1 MRSVAQLL
9 LAVLSLSTLL
19 RAEEQHE
26 TAKVQE
32 LLPSAGLYS
41 QDELKAGFSR
51 HQVTPFGKPELSFQI
66 LIPKDWESRGVDSD
80 PEMLADA
87 DKSPVPMAEF
97 GPGGMDDVSISVLC
111 MRVPEKLGLDHF
123 VDEYVKTSGSTLL
136 VRQKGEAKTRP
147 VEEAVVRGNNEDLGP
162 MLTRVS
168 AFRRGDMVF
177 AILASTSEEKYEKYK
192 RAFGAIA
199 STFDLSGK

>member
-9 LAVLSLSTLL
+9 LAVLSLSILL

-26 TAKVQE
+26 SAKVQE

-41 QDELKAGFSR
+41 QDELKAGFSP
-51 HQVTPFGKPELSFQI
+51 HKVTPFGEAKFSFQI
-66 LIPKDWESRGVDSD
+66 MVPKGWESRGTDAD
-80 PEMLADA
+80 PQMLADA

-97 GPGGMDDVSISVLC
+97 GPAGVDDVSVSILY
-111 MRVPEKLGLDHF
+111 MRVPEQVGLDHF

-136 VRQKGEAKTRP
+136 VRQKGEVKTRP
-147 VEEAVVRGNNEDLGP
+147 VEEAVVRGNDEDLGP

-168 AFRRGDMVF
+168 AFRRDDMVF
-177 AILASTSEEKYEKYK
+177 AILASTSEAKYEKYK
-192 RAFGAIA
+192 RVFGAIA